1 MGYKEW
7 RQRQLDRVD
16 GMTARADERVRRA
29 DQRVAD
35 LKVEQADRRE
45 QATADALD
53 DWCRR
58 RAAALREDHDDLLA
72 RAGALGIPAPSP
84 DRQMKGRLL
93 SALGE
98 LVVADGAGGEGGTI
112 DSYEGWRD
120 RIVVEESMIAKQ
132 ARGESLTM
140 WDRAALRIAR
150 GSSKS

>member
-1 MGYKEW
+1 
-7 RQRQLDRVD
+7 
-16 GMTARADERVRRA
+16 
-29 DQRVAD
+29 
-35 LKVEQADRRE
+35 
-45 QATADALD
+45 
-53 DWCRR
+53 
-58 RAAALREDHDDLLA
+58 
-72 RAGALGIPAPSP
+72 
-84 DRQMKGRLL
+84 MKGRLL